1 MALAA
6 TGAPR
11 ADIVSGSPN
20 NALPPSPASNPKT
33 PQPPTLPCST
43 SGETACLGTPAPP
56 PRIRCP
62 CSSCGL
68 HPRQAPGVAPP
79 RPNPKTPPSR
89 RPNPKTP
96 PSQRLTH
103 EGEDWIR
110 STMAM
115 GDRLRAMDLYEILL
129 FATRLARRATTS
141 SIYRVARLLI
151 LHNASYH
158 MEWFVW
164 LKVYIMPPMGSY

>member
-1 MALAA
+1 VPRPHLLVSPEPPPPPPMALVA
-6 TGAPR
+6 TGAPC

-20 NALPPSPASNPKT
+20 KALPPSPASNPKT
-33 PQPPTLPCST
+33 PQPPTLSCST
-43 SGETACLGTPAPP
+43 SGETACLSTPAPP

-79 RPNPKTPPSR
+79 

-164 LKVYIMPPMGSY
+164 LKV